1 MLPFLIPSCAVH
13 GIANTRQSPSARWS
27 PLLRREGWRRWRHQY
42 YQGGEKGQ
50 YLSLRGLS
58 RSRSPRKCWGTAGA
72 PAFRCA
78 KGFFF
83 WPPAA
88 LPSRTR
94 CRPSWRAPVGTS
106 GASWLSIPSPKRE
119 TTDPALRSKIW
130 LSPARD
136 KGTVLFC
143 TELHLRWR

>member
-1 MLPFLIPSCAVH
+1 MP
-13 GIANTRQSPSARWS
+13 
-27 PLLRREGWRRWRHQY
+27 Y
-42 YQGGEKGQ
+42 
-50 YLSLRGLS
+50 
-58 RSRSPRKCWGTAGA
+58 TASQTPGKA
-72 PAFRCA
+72 PARAGLLCCGGRDGGGGGISTTKA
-78 KGFFF
+78 VKKGSIYLYGVFPAAGHHANAGGQRERRRFGVQKAFFF

-143 TELHLRWR
+143 TELHLRRR